1 MYNLYCHVFFFVFIV
16 CCSFTVCYLC
26 SCLSFFFFPSRRRHT
41 RCALVTGVQTCA
53 LPISGGP
60 ATGRSMILVTPDAH
74 RSMNTFLGA
83 AVDFGPGDVIEAQVE
98 AAAVTYMEGYLWDS
112 PPAKAAFLR
121 AARLAHAAGRKISLT
136 LSDPFLVNRYKDELK
151 DFVAKHVDI
160 VFANE
165 EEVCSLYGA
174 ASFDAALQAV
184 RGHCEVAALTRSE
197 KGAVIVAGEEV
208 HVVDAAPVDAVVD
221 TTGAGDLFAAGFL
234 YGITNG
240 HSLYDSGRIGVV
252 AAAEV
257 EGGCGP
263 SGAAR
268 AEAALQA
275 VRGDGEVAA
284 LTRSEMGAVIVAG
297 EEVHVV
303 DAAPVDAVV
312 DTTGAGDLFAAGFL
326 YGITNGHSLYDSGRI
341 GVVAAAEVISH
352 VGARPEQSLAKLM
365 AAELGKP
372 QARRSEEQPSE

>member
-1 MYNLYCHVFFFVFIV
+1 MTAQTLDVV
-16 CCSFTVCYLC
+16 CIGN
-26 SCLSFFFFPSRRRHT
+26 
-41 RCALVTGVQTCA
+41 ALVDILARTDDAFLAAHGIAKGSMTLVDEARALQIYDAMGPGVEVSGGSAGNTATGVASLGGRAAFLGKVRNDQLGTIFTHDIRSA
-53 LPISGGP
+53 GVAFDVPHATGGP

-240 HSLYDSGRIGVV
+240 HSLYDSGRIGV
-252 AAAEV
+252 
-257 EGGCGP
+257 
-263 SGAAR
+263 
-268 AEAALQA
+268 
-275 VRGDGEVAA
+275 
-284 LTRSEMGAVIVAG
+284 I
-297 EEVHVV
+297 
-303 DAAPVDAVV
+303 
-312 DTTGAGDLFAAGFL
+312 
-326 YGITNGHSLYDSGRI
+326 
-341 GVVAAAEVISH
+341 AAAEVISH

-372 QARRSEEQPSE
+372 QARRA

>member
-1 MYNLYCHVFFFVFIV
+1 MTAQTLDVV
-16 CCSFTVCYLC
+16 CIGN
-26 SCLSFFFFPSRRRHT
+26 
-41 RCALVTGVQTCA
+41 ALVDILARTDDAFLAAHGIAKGSMTLVDEARALQIYDAMGPGVEVSGGSAGNTATGVASLGGRAAFLGKVRSDQLGAIFTHDIRSA
-53 LPISGGP
+53 GVAFDVPHATGGP

-174 ASFDAALQAV
+174 AGFDAALQAV

-197 KGAVIVAGEEV
+197 KGAVIVAGEQV
-208 HVVDAAPVDAVVD
+208 HLVDAAPVDAVVD

-240 HSLYDSGRIGVV
+240 HSLYDSGRIGV
-252 AAAEV
+252 
-257 EGGCGP
+257 
-263 SGAAR
+263 
-268 AEAALQA
+268 
-275 VRGDGEVAA
+275 
-284 LTRSEMGAVIVAG
+284 I
-297 EEVHVV
+297 
-303 DAAPVDAVV
+303 
-312 DTTGAGDLFAAGFL
+312 
-326 YGITNGHSLYDSGRI
+326 
-341 GVVAAAEVISH
+341 AAAEVISH

-372 QARRSEEQPSE
+372 QARRA